1 MKNPHVLLT
10 DEKQIETIESIR
22 RVDDEGYLYHMNCT
36 FDYYHLPEQFR
47 VMLKAGCSVFITKTR
62 EGDVLFCRNF
72 DFSHYLNFVR
82 KNGRTGLNMIVAGNN
97 PAAKYRTLGTGDCF
111 WIDYKNASYGK
122 GMADDGKTDLSPFL
136 LCPFL
141 TMDGMNEKGLAIC
154 ILSLLV
160 ESEWK
165 EIDYGTYQDKLN
177 ENKDNF
183 FYEKSGEVPDPY
195 ILRASIGSIAVNHA
209 DKKAW
214 IAEQRWIESKIPG
227 RPVILHPVLMRMVLD
242 NCSNVDEALALM
254 SQYNI
259 KGAMPGADYH
269 LMVADRSG
277 KSRLVEWTE
286 TEMIVHDID
295 HATNHWVSKFDGFF
309 PNGCNRDDMIT
320 AGLNRFRAG
329 GMTMEQAESLMSLVV
344 QDPENNNNDGKT
356 QYSCIYNLTK
366 NTLRIFSF
374 GDMTKSWDFSL

>member
-1 MKNPHVLLT
+1 
-10 DEKQIETIESIR
+10 
-22 RVDDEGYLYHMNCT
+22 
-36 FDYYHLPEQFR
+36 
-47 VMLKAGCSVFITKTR
+47 
-62 EGDVLFCRNF
+62 
-72 DFSHYLNFVR
+72 
-82 KNGRTGLNMIVAGNN
+82 MIVAGNN

-111 WIDYKNASYGK
+111 WIDFKNASYGK

-165 EIDYGTYQDKLN
+165 EIDYGTYQEKLN

-277 KSRLVEWTE
+277 KSRYNIPTE
-286 TEMIVHDID
+286 HRPV
-295 HATNHWVSKFDGFF
+295 A
-309 PNGCNRDDMIT
+309 
-320 AGLNRFRAG
+320 
-329 GMTMEQAESLMSLVV
+329 
-344 QDPENNNNDGKT
+344 
-356 QYSCIYNLTK
+356 
-366 NTLRIFSF
+366 
-374 GDMTKSWDFSL
+374 

>member
-36 FDYYHLPEQFR
+36 FDYYHLPEQFQ
-47 VMLKAGCSVFITKTR
+47 VMLKAGCSVFITRTR

-165 EIDYGTYQDKLN
+165 EIDYGTYQEKLN

-309 PNGCNRDDMIT
+309 PSGCNRDDMIT

>member
-36 FDYYHLPEQFR
+36 FDYYHLPEQFQ
-47 VMLKAGCSVFITKTR
+47 VMLKAGCSVFIIRTR

-269 LMVADRSG
+269 LMVADASG
-277 KSRLVEWTE
+277 KSRLVEWTVD
-286 TEMIVHDID
+286 EMIIHDTD
-295 HATNHWVSKFDGFF
+295 HATNHWLSKKDGFF
-309 PNGCNRDDMIT
+309 PDGCRRDDMIV
-320 AGLNRFRAG
+320 AGLNRYRAG
-329 GMTMEQAESLMSLVV
+329 GMSEAQVESLMNLVV
-344 QDPENNNNDGKT
+344 QDPANNNDDGKT

-366 NTLRIFSF
+366 KTLKIFSF
-374 GDMTKSWDFSL
+374 GDMTRSWDFSL